1 MLDEKKVIEIQ
12 YKENKVNLSAN
23 FKAFK
28 KLNKISGNAFL
39 VIDEFANDV
48 EKRLEHLPVLIQ
60 SMSDIELTLD
70 EIENEILGMEYIKV
84 MQMANIVI
92 SILNA
97 ELTTSEIKVTEKNEV
112 SNSEKN

>member
-1 MLDEKKVIEIQ
+1 MLDEKKIVEIQ

-48 EKRLEHLPVLIQ
+48 EKRLEHLPILIQ
-60 SMSDIELTLD
+60 SMADVELTLD

-84 MQMANIVI
+84 MQMANVI
-92 SILNA
+92 FSILNA
-97 ELTTSEIKVTEKNEV
+97 ELTTSEVKVTEKNEV